1 MVFMRAIAI
10 TPAFENVSERV
21 EKLID
26 TVTYE
31 TFVYTSRGLFEKDKL
46 IFTALVGFSDRLV
59 CLSLLF

>member
-1 MVFMRAIAI
+1 MFMRAIAI

-21 EKLID
+21 ENLID

-46 IFTALVGFSDRLV
+46 IFTALVRFIL
-59 CLSLLF
+59 